1 MKTAR
6 EGNNAS
12 GPFRIFWDRE
22 VSIVKRFLLATLC
35 ASMLL
40 GAVPVS
46 AADEVNAPPTV
57 IPAVREWEGGIGRYV
72 PTADTAIVYPSG
84 NAALEKKV
92 EIARG
97 YFRELLGL
105 ELHTSDDPASAKDGD
120 IVLKLDDAERD
131 TLGADGY
138 LMDAAASG
146 LTIAA
151 PEPQGLFYGL
161 ITAVQSLSA
170 DGFVPVA
177 AALE

>member
-97 YFRELLGL
+97 SR
-105 ELHTSDDPASAKDGD
+105 K
-120 IVLKLDDAERD
+120 
-131 TLGADGY
+131 
-138 LMDAAASG
+138 
-146 LTIAA
+146 
-151 PEPQGLFYGL
+151 
-161 ITAVQSLSA
+161 
-170 DGFVPVA
+170 
-177 AALE
+177 

>member
-1 MKTAR
+1 M
-6 EGNNAS
+6 
-12 GPFRIFWDRE
+12 
-22 VSIVKRFLLATLC
+22 KRFLLATLC

-92 EIARG
+92 EIACG

-120 IVLKLDDAERD
+120 IVLKLDDTERD

-146 LTIAA
+146 LTIA
-151 PEPQGLFYGL
+151 PSRRGCS
-161 ITAVQSLSA
+161 TASSRRCSRSRRTASCPSA
-170 DGFVPVA
+170 GRGTTPIIPSA
-177 AALE
+177 AG